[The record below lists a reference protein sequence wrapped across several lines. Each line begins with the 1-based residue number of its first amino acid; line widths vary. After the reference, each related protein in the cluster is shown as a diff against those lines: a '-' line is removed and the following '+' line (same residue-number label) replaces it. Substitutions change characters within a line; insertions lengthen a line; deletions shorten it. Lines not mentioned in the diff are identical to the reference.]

1 MNLFANVLV
10 RKILNINDILMA
22 QCELVFRQKAAWTTY
37 LIIL

>member
-22 QCELVFRQKAAWTTY
+22 QCELVFRQKAA
-37 LIIL
+37 